1 MTINV
6 DQWFETSSNNHV
18 RHENHLPASAEMFT
32 ESEKE
37 DRSNGTRPPD
47 VKAIQVAPDRNNNN
61 NIDSNMLDSL
71 SSEDD
76 DDEMMP
82 EWHYNMSDED
92 YDSYYHNGL
101 FLQYNNP
108 PTPKRVHNQDLAP
121 ITLLVCDTIQNHDVG
136 RPLDHLTLLSQ

>member
-1 MTINV
+1 MLTG
-6 DQWFETSSNNHV
+6 
-18 RHENHLPASAEMFT
+18 
-32 ESEKE
+32 SEKE

-47 VKAIQVAPDRNNNN
+47 VKANRVAPDRNNNNN

-71 SSEDD
+71 SSSEDD

-101 FLQYNNP
+101 VLQYNKILP
-108 PTPKRVHNQDLAP
+108 LPSEYTIR
-121 ITLLVCDTIQNHDVG
+121 TLHQSLY
-136 RPLDHLTLLSQ
+136 